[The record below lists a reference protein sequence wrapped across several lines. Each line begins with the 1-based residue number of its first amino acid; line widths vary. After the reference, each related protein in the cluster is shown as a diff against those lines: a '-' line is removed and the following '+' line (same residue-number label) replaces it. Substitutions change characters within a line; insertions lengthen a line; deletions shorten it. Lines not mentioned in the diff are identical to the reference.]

1 MFSPLAFPTG
11 LVVYDLIT
19 WAPTLTEI
27 NLVPLELHRM
37 PLAVVAITDASEYL
51 IVEHVQAVS
60 GSGPTDVGVRDGKVE
75 NSHYDLDELVQF
87 AEGLTEQYPSALLHQ
102 ILAFDCDQACAPPI
116 SQLKPIPSPEK
127 SRTTTMKTVMCDLT
141 SHLLA
146 EMTTYAKS
154 IQAWP
159 TIETPKAFHNEKF
172 TADHFV
178 RPSSQDGQPSRP
190 QSRISD
196 TLDSRSSS
204 PAGGKGIYYSRP
216 SSPAQSSMYAGTLVS
231 RSDDQRLESV
241 SDGTRTPPVTFEEIN
256 GLPSRQA
263 QNAEKAN
270 SKQTSRDRISING
283 FGPGSIGERARNK
296 VKGRLGVII
305 GSMYLLAGRWPD
317 AIKELVESA
326 LVTRVINDHI
336 WHAKAL
342 EYILVCLLMSAWAGM
357 DFDVSSMVERSSFC
371 LLLIL

>member
-1 MFSPLAFPTG
+1 MFSPLAFPAG
-11 LVVYDLIT
+11 IVVYDLIT
-19 WAPTLTEI
+19 WIPTTNQI

-37 PLAVVAITDASEYL
+37 PLAVVAIADARKY
-51 IVEHVQAVS
+51 ITVEHMEAASDSDSTNVK
-60 GSGPTDVGVRDGKVE
+60 GRDGEVE
-75 NSHYDLDELVQF
+75 NSRYDLGELVQF
-87 AEGLTEQYPSALLHQ
+87 ADGLTEQYPSALLHQ
-102 ILAFDCDQACAPPI
+102 ILVFDCDQACTPPI
-116 SQLKPIPSPEK
+116 NKLRPIPSPEK

-159 TIETPKAFHNEKF
+159 TIDTPKASHNEKS
-172 TADHFV
+172 TAEHFV
-178 RPSSQDGQPSRP
+178 RPLSQDDHPSRP

-204 PAGGKGIYYSRP
+204 PADGRGRYYSRP
-216 SSPAQSSMYAGTLVS
+216 SSPAQSMYTATPAT
-231 RSDDQRLESV
+231 RNDDQRLEIV
-241 SDGTRTPPVTFEEIN
+241 SDGARTPPVTFDDIN
-256 GLPSRQA
+256 GLPGRPA
-263 QNAEKAN
+263 QNTEKAN
-270 SKQTSRDRISING
+270 SKQTSKDRISVNG

-296 VKGRLGVII
+296 VKGRLGVIL

-357 DFDVSSMVERSSFC
+357 DFDVSRMVRPFTFGPY
-371 LLLIL
+371 

>member
-1 MFSPLAFPTG
+1 MFSPLAFPAG

-19 WAPTLTEI
+19 WIPTSSQT

-37 PLAVVAITDASEYL
+37 PLAVLAIADAREYPT
-51 IVEHVQAVS
+51 VEHMEAASDS
-60 GSGPTDVGVRDGKVE
+60 GSTNVTGRDGEVE
-75 NSHYDLDELVQF
+75 NSQYDLGELVQF
-87 AEGLTEQYPSALLHQ
+87 ADGLAEQYPSALLHQ
-102 ILAFDCDQACAPPI
+102 VLVFDCDQAYTPLI
-116 SQLKPIPSPEK
+116 DQLKPIPSPEK
-127 SRTTTMKTVMCDLT
+127 SRTTTMKTIMCDLT

-159 TIETPKAFHNEKF
+159 TIDTPKAPHYEKS
-172 TADHFV
+172 TAEHYV
-178 RPSSQDGQPSRP
+178 RPLSQDDHPSRP
-190 QSRISD
+190 QSRISE

-204 PAGGKGIYYSRP
+204 PADATGRYYSRP
-216 SSPAQSSMYAGTLVS
+216 SSPAQSMYAATPAP

-241 SDGTRTPPVTFEEIN
+241 SDGSRTPPVTFDEIN
-256 GLPSRQA
+256 GLSGLPV
-263 QNAEKAN
+263 QNTGKAN
-270 SKQTSRDRISING
+270 SKQASRDRISVNG

-296 VKGRLGVII
+296 VKGRLGVIL

-357 DFDVSSMVERSSFC
+357 DFDVSRIVGQFSFGPY
-371 LLLIL
+371 